1 MKWSNKSFNYVLTQ
15 VVLNITQIN
24 SVEINSIMTKNNLE
38 RMERL

>member
-24 SVEINSIMTKNNLE
+24 SVEINSIMTKNNLGW
-38 RMERL
+38 MERL